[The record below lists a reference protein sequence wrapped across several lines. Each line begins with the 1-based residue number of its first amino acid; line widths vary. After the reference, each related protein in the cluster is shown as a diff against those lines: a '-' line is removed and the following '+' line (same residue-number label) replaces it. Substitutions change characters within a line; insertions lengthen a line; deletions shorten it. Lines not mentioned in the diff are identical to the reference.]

1 MAVSSSDEVA
11 AALVPVLARRFD
23 APGEVRDL
31 QRLTAGGTKTTWAFD
46 WITPGGAPR
55 PLILQ
60 QTPARGAVAGSVPK
74 LSGSQ
79 EAALMQAARAAG
91 TPAPVVEAV
100 LGPDDGLGEGY
111 VTGRVAGETLG
122 RRILRDEAFAAAR
135 GRMAAQC
142 GEILATIHRTP
153 TAGLSFLQVL
163 TPAQELAAYRAL
175 LDGCGVRHAALDH
188 AVAWIGRHLP
198 PPVPPALVHAD
209 FRTGNLVVGPEGVRC
224 VLDWEIAR
232 IGDPMQDLGVLCMR
246 TWRFGG
252 PGEVGGFGAREALY
266 AAYESASGQRVDPL
280 RVRFWEAFANLKWAI
295 ACARRGSQKRPDG
308 RAASLELAAIGRRME
323 EPLWDFLNLVAP
335 PEVRP

>member
-1 MAVSSSDEVA
+1 MAASPRDEVA
-11 AALVPVLARRFD
+11 AALGGLLARRSGST
-23 APGEVRDL
+23 GEVRGL
-31 QRLTAGGTKTTWAFD
+31 QRLTAGGTKATWSFD
-46 WITPGGAPR
+46 WAVPGAPPQ

-60 QTPARGAVAGSVPK
+60 QTPPLGAAAGQVPK
-74 LSGSQ
+74 LSGLQ

-100 LGPDDGLGEGY
+100 LAPEDGLGEGY
-111 VTGRVAGETLG
+111 VTRRVAGETLG
-122 RRILRDEAFAAAR
+122 PRILRDAAFAAAR
-135 GRMAAQC
+135 TRMAGQC

-153 TAGLSFLQVL
+153 LGGLSFLQAF

-175 LDGCGVRHAALDH
+175 LEGCGVRHAALDH
-188 AVAWIGRHLP
+188 AMAWIGRHLP
-198 PPVPPALVHAD
+198 PPVAPALVHAD
-209 FRTGNLVVGPEGVRC
+209 FRTGNLVVGPDGVRC

-266 AAYESASGQRVDPL
+266 AAYEAASGQRVDPQ

-308 RAASLELAAIGRRME
+308 RPASLELAAIGRRME

-335 PEVRP
+335 LEMAP

>member
-1 MAVSSSDEVA
+1 MAALPSDEVA
-11 AALVPVLARRFD
+11 AALGRVLARRSGST
-23 APGEVRDL
+23 GEVRGL
-31 QRLTAGGTKTTWAFD
+31 QRLTAGGTKATWSFD
-46 WITPGGAPR
+46 WVVPGQEPQ

-60 QTPARGAVAGSVPK
+60 QTPARGAAAGSVPK
-74 LSGSQ
+74 LSGAQ
-79 EAALMQAARAAG
+79 EAALMQTARAAG

-100 LGPDDGLGEGY
+100 LTPEDGLGEGY

-122 RRILRDEAFAAAR
+122 RRILRDETFAEAR
-135 GRMAAQC
+135 ARMAGQC

-153 TAGLSFLQVL
+153 TAELSFLQTF
-163 TPAQELAAYRAL
+163 TPAEELAAYRAL

-198 PPVPPALVHAD
+198 PPVAPALVHAD
-209 FRTGNLVVGPEGVRC
+209 FRTGNLVVGPDGVRC

-252 PGEVGGFGAREALY
+252 LGEVGGFGAREALY
-266 AAYESASGQRVDPL
+266 AAYESASGQPVDPQ

-308 RAASLELAAIGRRME
+308 RPASLELAAIGRRME

-335 PEVRP
+335 LEMAP